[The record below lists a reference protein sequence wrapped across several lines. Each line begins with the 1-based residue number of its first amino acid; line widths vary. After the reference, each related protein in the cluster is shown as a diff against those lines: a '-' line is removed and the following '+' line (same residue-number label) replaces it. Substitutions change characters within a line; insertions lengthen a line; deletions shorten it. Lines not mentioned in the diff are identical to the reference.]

1 MQFHCERSDQP
12 KPEVTFVKQEATFPA
27 TLDDE
32 VKLRDYYKP
41 KIEPSNSANANL
53 GASVLP
59 QIDPLNLIRQQQFI
73 HQQQYSVSNKKEV
86 FKY

>member
-41 KIEPSNSANANL
+41 KIEPGNSNL
-53 GASVLP
+53 GTVLP

-73 HQQQYSVSNKKEV
+73 HQQQYSVSNKNRSPV
-86 FKY
+86 YQGWY